1 MRHRLTALVALIL
14 ILTLAVGISLATI
27 IVPDI
32 PGDLWLTQHLQ
43 RFTYPGLRTLMIA
56 VSWPGDAYHQWLIVP
71 GVAIFLLLLR
81 LRVEAACLMISAA
94 SSWVLNNTVKLMI
107 AKQRPAGDLV
117 EIFLKHDTYSFPSGH
132 VMSYVVLYG
141 FLFYL
146 TYVLMRRSVL
156 RLLLL
161 AILGM
166 LVGLV
171 GLSRIYLGAHWA
183 SDVIG
188 GYCFGFVLLLLV
200 IRFYWWLKRRL
211 NHTAHE

>member
-1 MRHRLTALVALIL
+1 MRHRFTALVALIFVL
-14 ILTLAVGISLATI
+14 ILAVGISLATTF
-27 IVPDI
+27 VADI

-43 RFTYPGLRTLMIA
+43 RFTYPGFRTLMIA
-56 VSWPGDAYHQWLIVP
+56 VSWPGYGYHQWLIAP
-71 GVAIFLLLLR
+71 GVALLLLLLQ

-94 SSWVLNNTVKLMI
+94 SCWVLNNTIKLMI

-132 VMSYVVLYG
+132 VMSYVALYG

-146 TYVLMRRSVL
+146 VYVLMRRSVL
-156 RLLLL
+156 RFFLL
-161 AILGM
+161 AILGT

-200 IRFYWWLKRRL
+200 IRFYWWLKLRL
-211 NHTAHE
+211 NRTAHE